1 MVVGWGRRCRGE
13 EGEKGQNTERLNRLE
28 EVGAGGGQLEHA
40 VDHGLLLVKQ
50 RGVFAVARLAPR
62 RGRSRRGV
70 SQPEGGARASCD
82 RAG

>member
-1 MVVGWGRRCRGE
+1 MVVGWGRRCRE
-13 EGEKGQNTERLNRLE
+13 KGEKGQNTERLNWLE

-62 RGRSRRGV
+62 RSRSHRGV